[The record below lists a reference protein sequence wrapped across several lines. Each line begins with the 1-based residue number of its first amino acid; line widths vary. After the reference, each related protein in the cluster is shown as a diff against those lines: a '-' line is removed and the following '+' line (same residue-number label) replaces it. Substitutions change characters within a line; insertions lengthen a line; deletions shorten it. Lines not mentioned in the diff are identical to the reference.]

1 MGVER
6 LRRGKVILGLSFISP
21 WLIGF
26 LIFTIGP
33 VIYSFYL
40 SFTDYQVLL
49 PPSWVGAENY
59 KVLLKEDPL
68 FWKSLYNTA
77 YYVLFR
83 VPTGIILALTLA
95 ILLNQKYRGVTLFRA
110 VFYFPS
116 LISGVILAVIWLWI
130 FAPEFGILNMVLST
144 LGIKSPLWLTD
155 PKWSKPAFIVMSL
168 WSVGPQMIIF
178 LAGLQDIP
186 EQLYEAAHID
196 GSTWWQDIRYIT
208 LPMITPSLFYNIIVL
223 VIGAFQV
230 FTQAFI
236 MTNGGPLDST
246 LFYVLYLYNNGF
258 RYFKM
263 GYASAM
269 AWILFIIIF
278 SLTLLQFRYSSW
290 VHYER

>member
-1 MGVER
+1 MA
-6 LRRGKVILGLSFISP
+6 LKSTRRKIFIGLSFVSP

-26 LIFTIGP
+26 FIFTIGP
-33 VIYSFYL
+33 VLYSLYL

-49 PPSWVGAENY
+49 PPRWIGTENF
-59 KVLLKEDPL
+59 KVLFRDDPL

-83 VPTGIILALTLA
+83 VPTGIILALLLA
-95 ILLNQKYRGVTLFRA
+95 ILLNQRYRGVTIFRSI
-110 VFYFPS
+110 FYFPS
-116 LISGVILAVIWLWI
+116 LISGVVLSVIWLWI
-130 FAPEFGILNMVLST
+130 LSPEFGILNMVLSAV
-144 LGIKSPLWLTD
+144 GIKAPLWLTD
-155 PKWSKPAFIVMSL
+155 PKWSKLAFVIMSL

-196 GSTWWQDIRYIT
+196 GSNWWQDIRYIT

-223 VIGAFQV
+223 IIGAFQV

-258 RYFKM
+258 RYFRM

-269 AWILFIIIF
+269 AWILFVIIF